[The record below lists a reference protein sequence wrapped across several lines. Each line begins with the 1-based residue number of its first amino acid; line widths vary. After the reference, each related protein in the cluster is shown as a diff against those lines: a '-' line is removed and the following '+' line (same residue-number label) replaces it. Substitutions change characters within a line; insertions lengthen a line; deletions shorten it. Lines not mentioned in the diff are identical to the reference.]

1 MLFEMISFFPTLFP
15 VATFYSSVEQFIS
28 LSFLSQIQLAW
39 KAEVVS
45 SRSFWIFK
53 TALSNLLPFCHLLI
67 EIRVDEFF
75 WWEGKKTC
83 ISVVFHLRYLQ
94 DGNKCPGSWL
104 LAFHSCS
111 SVCSKYRVSDVER
124 VADPSVIES
133 DTGRDL
139 ASQRGLK
146 PRDMGRVKERWS
158 DGRSC
163 RPLPRLA
170 LAPFAT
176 ASHPVHGTASPV

>member
-1 MLFEMISFFPTLFP
+1 MEGGSCLESQLLNIQNSAIEFVT
-15 VATFYSSVEQFIS
+15 V
-28 LSFLSQIQLAW
+28 LSFTYRN
-39 KAEVVS
+39 K
-45 SRSFWIFK
+45 SR
-53 TALSNLLPFCHLLI
+53 
-67 EIRVDEFF
+67 RVFVMRRK
-75 WWEGKKTC
+75 KKTC